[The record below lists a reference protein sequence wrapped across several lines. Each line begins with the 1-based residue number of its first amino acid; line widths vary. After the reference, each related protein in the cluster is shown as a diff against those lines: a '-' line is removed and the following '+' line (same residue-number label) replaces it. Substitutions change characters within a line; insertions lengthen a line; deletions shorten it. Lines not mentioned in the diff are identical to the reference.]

1 VAVDSIR
8 RGAEPLIRARGISRR
23 WGLCAGAF
31 LLGSLLVGF
40 GVGPVGIGV
49 QGIVESALS
58 HLPFVHVSSPLSQVQ
73 ESILWQL
80 RAPRVVLGA
89 LVGGLLALAGAG
101 YQGVFRNPLVDS
113 GMLGA
118 SAGAGL
124 GATLAIIY
132 LGGEGPS
139 VVPIAAFIGSL
150 SGVAVAYLTGVA
162 ASTRTILGDGVATL
176 LLAGIAVGSFLT
188 AVQTFFLQRSAQV
201 DIQAVY
207 SWLLG
212 SLSAAS
218 WQQVTTILP
227 YAAVSSAVILLHGR
241 HLDVLA
247 VGDDEA
253 RTLGLRPG
261 LARALIVAAAAL
273 AAASAV
279 AVSGLIGF
287 VGIVVPHVARRL
299 AGPSYASVL
308 PLSMLGGAGFLVLA
322 DTLARTVLSPA
333 ELPIGVVTALVGAP
347 AFVWVLRSTTSVD
360 T

>member
-1 VAVDSIR
+1 VSKPGALGAAAAFLVAAALVAVFV
-8 RGAEPLIRARGISRR
+8 GAAGLSPLATAAALLDEIPFVRLPS
-23 WGLCAGAF
+23 GL
-31 LLGSLLVGF
+31 
-40 GVGPVGIGV
+40 
-49 QGIVESALS
+49 SALD
-58 HLPFVHVSSPLSQVQ
+58 
-73 ESILWQL
+73 
-80 RAPRVVLGA
+80 RAVLFQIRLPRVVLGA
-89 LVGGLLALAGAG
+89 LVGGLLSLAGAG

-132 LGGEGPS
+132 LGGAGPS
-139 VVPIAAFIGSL
+139 VVPVAAFVGSL
-150 SGVAVAYLTGVA
+150 AGVVVAYVTGAA
-162 ASTRTILGDGVATL
+162 ASTRTVLGDGVATL
-176 LLAGIAVGSFLT
+176 LLAGLAVGSFLT
-188 AVQTFFLQRSAQV
+188 AVQTFFLQRSVQ

-227 YAAVSSAVILLHGR
+227 YAAVSSVILLLHGR

-253 RTLGLRPG
+253 RTLGLRPD
-261 LARALIVAAAAL
+261 LVRVLVVAAAAL

-287 VGIVVPHVARRL
+287 VGIVIPHVARRL
-299 AGPSYASVL
+299 AGPSYTIVL

-333 ELPIGVVTALVGAP
+333 ELPIGVVTALIGAP
-347 AFVWVLRSTTSVD
+347 AFVWVLRSTTSVGP
-360 T
+360 

>member
-1 VAVDSIR
+1 VKRYGALGVA
-8 RGAEPLIRARGISRR
+8 A
-23 WGLCAGAF
+23 AF
-31 LLGSLLVGF
+31 LVVAALVAAFVGAADLNPLATAAALLDRAVPFLRLPSSLG
-40 GVGPVGIGV
+40 
-49 QGIVESALS
+49 
-58 HLPFVHVSSPLSQVQ
+58 PLD
-73 ESILWQL
+73 
-80 RAPRVVLGA
+80 RAVLFQIRLPRVVLGA
-89 LVGGLLALAGAG
+89 MVGGLLALAGAG

-124 GATLAIIY
+124 GATLAIVY
-132 LGGEGPS
+132 LGQAGPQA
-139 VVPIAAFIGSL
+139 VPVAAFAGSL
-150 SGVAVAYLTGVA
+150 SGVAVAYATGAA
-162 ASTRTILGDGVATL
+162 ASRHTILGDGVATL

-188 AVQTFFLQRSAQV
+188 AVQTFVLQRSEP

-227 YAAVSSAVILLHGR
+227 YAAVSSVVILLHGR

-247 VGDDEA
+247 VGDEEA
-253 RTLGLRPG
+253 RTLGMRPG
-261 LARALIVAAAAL
+261 LVRGIVVAASAL

-279 AVSGLIGF
+279 AAGGLIGF

-299 AGPSYASVL
+299 AGPSYTSVL
-308 PLSMLGGAGFLVLA
+308 PLSLLIGAGFLVLA

-347 AFVWVLRSTTSVD
+347 AFVWVLRGTSHVG

>member
-1 VAVDSIR
+1 MR
-8 RGAEPLIRARGISRR
+8 RYGVLGI
-23 WGLCAGAF
+23 AAAF
-31 LLGSLLVGF
+31 LVAAMLVAAFVGAADLNPLDTGAALLDK
-40 GVGPVGIGV
+40 I
-49 QGIVESALS
+49 
-58 HLPFVHVSSPLSQVQ
+58 PFVHLHDGLTPLD
-73 ESILWQL
+73 
-80 RAPRVVLGA
+80 RAVLFQIRLPRVVLGA

-124 GATLAIIY
+124 GATIVIVY
-132 LGGEGPS
+132 LGTGS
-139 VVPIAAFIGSL
+139 AAVPAAAFVGSL
-150 SGVAVAYLTGVA
+150 CGVAVAYATGAA
-162 ASTRTILGDGVATL
+162 ASRHSALGSGVATL

-188 AVQTFFLQRSAQV
+188 AVQTFLLQRSVQ

-247 VGDDEA
+247 VGDEEA
-253 RTLGLRPG
+253 RALGLRPH
-261 LARALIVAAAAL
+261 AVRVIVVAASAL

-287 VGIVVPHVARRL
+287 VGIIIPHVARRVL
-299 AGPSYASVL
+299 GPSYPGVL
-308 PLSMLGGAGFLVLA
+308 PLSLLGGAGFLVLA
-322 DTLARTVLSPA
+322 DTLARTVLAPA

-347 AFVWVLRSTTSVD
+347 AFVWVLRSTQAVGT
-360 T
+360 

>member
-1 VAVDSIR
+1 VRKRIAFGAAAAFLAVAVLVAAFV
-8 RGAEPLIRARGISRR
+8 GAADLNPLAT
-23 WGLCAGAF
+23 AAT
-31 LLGSLLVGF
+31 LL
-40 GVGPVGIGV
+40 
-49 QGIVESALS
+49 
-58 HLPFVHVSSPLSQVQ
+58 HLPTGLGPLDKAVLFQ
-73 ESILWQL
+73 IRL
-80 RAPRVVLGA
+80 PRVVLGA
-89 LVGGLLALAGAG
+89 LVGGLLSLAGAG

-124 GATLAIIY
+124 GATLAIVY
-132 LGGEGPS
+132 LGAEQAALP
-139 VVPIAAFIGSL
+139 VAAFVGSL
-150 SGVAVAYLTGVA
+150 AGVAVAYTTGAA
-162 ASTRTILGDGVATL
+162 ASRRTILGGGVATL

-188 AVQTFFLQRSAQV
+188 AVQTFVLQRSAS

-227 YAAVSSAVILLHGR
+227 YAAVSSVVILLHGR

-247 VGDDEA
+247 VGDEEA
-253 RTLGLRPG
+253 SALGLRPD
-261 LARALIVAAAAL
+261 LVRLIVVAASAL

-287 VGIVVPHVARRL
+287 VGIVIPHVARRL
-299 AGPSYASVL
+299 AGPSYTSVL
-308 PLSMLGGAGFLVLA
+308 PLSGLLGAGFLVLA

-347 AFVWVLRSTTSVD
+347 AFVWVLRGTTHVG

>member
-1 VAVDSIR
+1 VR
-8 RGAEPLIRARGISRR
+8 RL
-23 WGLCAGAF
+23 GAF
-31 LLGSLLVGF
+31 GLAAAFLAAATLVAAFVGAADLNPLATAAALLDKV
-40 GVGPVGIGV
+40 
-49 QGIVESALS
+49 
-58 HLPFVHVSSPLSQVQ
+58 PFVALPSSMSPLD
-73 ESILWQL
+73 
-80 RAPRVVLGA
+80 RAVLFQIRLPRVVLGA

-113 GMLGA
+113 GLLGA

-124 GATLAIIY
+124 GATLAIVD
-132 LGGEGPS
+132 LGRAGPG
-139 VVPIAAFIGSL
+139 VVPVAAFVGSL
-150 SGVAVAYLTGVA
+150 AGVAAAYLTGAVA
-162 ASTRTILGDGVATL
+162 SRTMLGDGVATL

-188 AVQTFFLQRSAQV
+188 AVQTLLLQRSAQ

-218 WQQVTTILP
+218 WQQVTEILP
-227 YAAVSSAVILLHGR
+227 YAAVSSVVILLHGR

-247 VGDDEA
+247 VGDEEA
-253 RTLGLRPG
+253 RALGLRPG
-261 LARALIVAAAAL
+261 LVRLIVIAACAL

-299 AGPSYASVL
+299 AGPSYPSVL
-308 PLSMLGGAGFLVLA
+308 PLSLLIGAGFLVLA

-333 ELPIGVVTALVGAP
+333 ELPIGVVTALIGAP
-347 AFVWVLRSTTSVD
+347 AFVWVLRGTRPAST
-360 T
+360 

>member
-1 VAVDSIR
+1 MTR
-8 RGAEPLIRARGISRR
+8 RGALTAVT
-23 WGLCAGAF
+23 AF
-31 LLGSLLVGF
+31 LVVAAAAAAFVGAADLNPLATAAALLDKIPFIRLPSSL
-40 GVGPVGIGV
+40 
-49 QGIVESALS
+49 
-58 HLPFVHVSSPLSQVQ
+58 SPLD
-73 ESILWQL
+73 
-80 RAPRVVLGA
+80 RAVLFQIRLPRVVLGA

>member
-1 VAVDSIR
+1 MTRVTAASAGLKGPAPRPAAAAAAFLVVAVLVAAFV
-8 RGAEPLIRARGISRR
+8 GAADLNPLAT
-23 WGLCAGAF
+23 AAA
-31 LLGSLLVGF
+31 LLDRP
-40 GVGPVGIGV
+40 PVR
-49 QGIVESALS
+49 STCRPA
-58 HLPFVHVSSPLSQVQ
+58 SSPLD
-73 ESILWQL
+73 
-80 RAPRVVLGA
+80 RAVLFQIRLPRVVLGA

-124 GATLAIIY
+124 GATLAIVY
-132 LGGEGPS
+132 LGGAGAAGRPGRRVRRLARRGRGRLRAPAPPPAGAPCSATAWRRCCSPGSPS
-139 VVPIAAFIGSL
+139 
-150 SGVAVAYLTGVA
+150 A
-162 ASTRTILGDGVATL
+162 ASSPPCR
-176 LLAGIAVGSFLT
+176 
-188 AVQTFFLQRSAQV
+188 RSSCSARRQ

-212 SLSAAS
+212 SLSAAT
-218 WQQVTTILP
+218 WPQVTTILP

-247 VGDDEA
+247 VGDEEA
-253 RTLGLRPG
+253 RALGLRPG
-261 LARALIVAAAAL
+261 RVRLIVVAACAL

-299 AGPSYASVL
+299 AGPSYRRVL
-308 PLSMLGGAGFLVLA
+308 PLSLLVGAGFLVLA
-322 DTLARTVLSPA
+322 DTLARTVLSPRSCRSA
-333 ELPIGVVTALVGAP
+333 WSPRWSARPPSSGSCAAP
-347 AFVWVLRSTTSVD
+347 ASVG